1 MYKVK
6 LLDLNCTSKVN
17 GYYYDYDV
25 VSDYLKRVHTDNES
39 IDLVSP
45 DGNLLGS
52 IPAKFLYIQYD
63 ALYVKLSRDQLL
75 SLRGM
80 YSEAD
85 MFTYIKVVCTASL
98 NSITEINSSTLVIDA
113 GVRGGSISL
122 AEPPCSVGDI
132 VWFIEIVPYEYAPTV
147 HYGQVQSIIQE
158 TSTEGSQ
165 YYLDIKDH
173 GKLRYRMID
182 SINHPNIF
190 DSYEDAEYAI
200 QRMNLEDNNEQ

>member
-6 LLDLNCTSKVN
+6 LLDLNGYNKAN

-25 VSDYLKRVHTDNES
+25 VSDYLERVHADNES

-45 DGNLLGS
+45 NGNLLGS

-80 YSEAD
+80 YPEAD
-85 MFTYIKVVCTASL
+85 MLIYIKSVCNVSL
-98 NSITEINSSTLVIDA
+98 NSITKINSSTLVIDA

-132 VWFIEIVPYEYAPTV
+132 IWLIDTVPYEYAPTI
-147 HYGQVQSIIQE
+147 HYGKVQSIIQE
-158 TSTEGSQ
+158 TSTEGTQ
-165 YYLDIKDH
+165 YYLDIKNH

-190 DSYEDAEYAI
+190 DSYEDAEYAVRRI
-200 QRMNLEDNNEQ
+200 NPEVNNEQ